1 MNKTQII
8 TGGLVATAGV
18 VAYNLLSKSG
28 MLTRSVAAVAAGS
41 LALPCAPKVAA
52 KVGCPRWQPRP
63 SPARLRLRGPRRVR
77 SS

>member
-28 MLTRSVAAVAAGS
+28 MLTRSVAAVAAGA
-41 LALPCAPKVAA
+41 LALPFAAKVAA
-52 KVGCPRWQPRP
+52 KV
-63 SPARLRLRGPRRVR
+63 
-77 SS
+77 